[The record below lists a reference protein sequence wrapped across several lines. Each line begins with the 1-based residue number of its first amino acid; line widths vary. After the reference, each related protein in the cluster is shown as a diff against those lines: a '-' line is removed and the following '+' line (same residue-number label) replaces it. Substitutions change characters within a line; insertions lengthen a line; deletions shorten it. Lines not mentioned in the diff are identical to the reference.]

1 MLGGYYKG
9 SGCIESVNFMVFSVY
24 LLIIVWYRVIY
35 ILYGN
40 VKMMDNGFIKF

>member
-1 MLGGYYKG
+1 
-9 SGCIESVNFMVFSVY
+9 MVFSVY

-40 VKMMDNGFIKF
+40 VKMMDNGFIKFWYKDRN